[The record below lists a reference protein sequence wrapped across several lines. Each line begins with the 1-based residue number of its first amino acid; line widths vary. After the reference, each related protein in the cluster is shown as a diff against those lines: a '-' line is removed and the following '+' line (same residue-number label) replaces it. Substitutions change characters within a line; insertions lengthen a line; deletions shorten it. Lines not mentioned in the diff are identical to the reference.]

1 MHVDLCRDCG
11 HRQILSRHKSK
22 QSGTLHQHDPI
33 AQQAVYNQF
42 PYEVR
47 VQQTQRASFGN
58 STTWRNGPHSVA
70 LPTHYPQNQ
79 YNPDTLHQATTL
91 NRASGAFGG
100 RPMEQSMGVA
110 TEYTHAYH
118 HQVPRVGGRVVT
130 CEIEPRLPMGLSM
143 RNSSDH
149 VSLNHNNTASLT
161 RSSKHAATAKKKID
175 PAKSAYDVYR
185 FVKRREIVHENGE
198 QGLDH
203 AIDALIH
210 ESWEDIGAD
219 EQNLYEPRSII
230 SKLVKSKVS
239 AYMFYRAEQHR
250 RLTKQH
256 TFSKIAELVGRQ
268 WQTLS
273 ESARRKY
280 ELLAEEDNARWEKEM
295 KLAQRLMGL
304 TNADMKIVM
313 SSGGKRVGKCL
324 TPVQKRQQASAA
336 GVHRAQQ
343 RRVETHATD
352 DDAVVYC
359 EVEHA
364 AKSRSHHRSRTM
376 PDKTSPLLL
385 QPGAP
390 GDRREGT

>member
-1 MHVDLCRDCG
+1 MSGARILDIANKLDKYDNRTKLTTWEKKIIYNSSPRTAYGTAMFLMEYEPGEHNIQGYEAGWTCDMCSFDSAEHNGSILARFRWVCLRMHVDLCRDCG

-268 WQTLS
+268 VELS
-273 ESARRKY
+273 ANGLITIKRLRKPGF
-280 ELLAEEDNARWEKEM
+280 M
-295 KLAQRLMGL
+295 
-304 TNADMKIVM
+304 
-313 SSGGKRVGKCL
+313 
-324 TPVQKRQQASAA
+324 A
-336 GVHRAQQ
+336 GAWNRISIHFHSLR
-343 RRVETHATD
+343 
-352 DDAVVYC
+352 
-359 EVEHA
+359 
-364 AKSRSHHRSRTM
+364 
-376 PDKTSPLLL
+376 
-385 QPGAP
+385 
-390 GDRREGT
+390 